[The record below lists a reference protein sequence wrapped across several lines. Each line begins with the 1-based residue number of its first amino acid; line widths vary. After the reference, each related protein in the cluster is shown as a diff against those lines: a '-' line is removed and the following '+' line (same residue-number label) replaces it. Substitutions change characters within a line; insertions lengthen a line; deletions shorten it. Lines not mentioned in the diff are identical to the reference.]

1 MANDFADA
9 AVNEINPSNA
19 GKFYIWSLGICIV
32 FTFAC
37 ATLIWV
43 STNNTK
49 NIAELVKTV
58 NALSAST
65 IRLEEGLKKN
75 QEIDDIRH
83 LQ

>member
-1 MANDFADA
+1 MDNDFAQA
-9 AVNEINPSNA
+9 TVNEISPSNM
-19 GKFYIWSLGICIV
+19 GKFYRWSMGVGIV

-37 ATLIWV
+37 ATLIWN
-43 STNNTK
+43 SANNTK
-49 NIAELVKTV
+49 NIAALAITV
-58 NALSAST
+58 SELSAST